1 MNTFFF
7 IKITSEG
14 MTSYCL
20 HPSNSS
26 KERISHLKAGEQERI
41 VSIQTFQH
49 KAPKRDLSAGPF

>member
-1 MNTFFF
+1 
-7 IKITSEG
+7 

-26 KERISHLKAGEQERI
+26 KEKISHLKAGEQERI